1 MRIGD
6 LKPARGAV
14 KKRKRLGT
22 GPGSGHGGTST
33 RGHKGLKA
41 RSGGRV
47 PAWFE
52 GGQMPLQRRV
62 PKGGFKNPFRRMSQ
76 VVNIKDILLR
86 FEPGAEVTVAA
97 LMEKRL
103 IRGRNLPVKVLGTG
117 EVSQAI
123 TIKVNA
129 VSEGARKKIEAAGGR
144 VEIVAFKRGER
155 GTR

>member
-1 MRIGD
+1 
-6 LKPARGAV
+6 
-14 KKRKRLGT
+14 
-22 GPGSGHGGTST
+22 
-33 RGHKGLKA
+33 
-41 RSGGRV
+41 
-47 PAWFE
+47 
-52 GGQMPLQRRV
+52 MPLQRRV